1 LTAEK
6 NKFKQ
11 NSKIIS
17 WLVFLATL
25 CVVLLSLT
33 SVIFPALLMGDNS
46 EIKYPVEINRFETGI
61 WAYPLL
67 IINVSLLVLGI
78 LYFKNKLPKHITKS
92 IQFIFNFEVSK
103 NIAFLV
109 IIILLGFYILLSV
122 GELFMEEPWPDFN
135 RTVKPALEKWR
146 FEDVTKKIDFSFMV
160 HLLGNISL
168 QVFDSY
174 RVIPLFSS
182 VALLVLTYA
191 ITAEIAKKRFAGLVA
206 MVIVLQSNNFFTYDS
221 LISYSNFWVTF
232 YVLSLY
238 LIYVKWYVSPI
249 SFILSLISKLLTIL
263 FIPMSLFFVY
273 RARIPKHRKIKLL
286 ISYGI
291 IVLLGLSIL
300 IFTDTFQIV
309 VKFDF
314 HQFLSGLTTL
324 NTQFRWDGLI
334 IVFILPLIIGLWIS
348 SRRGNLQADSIM
360 ILIMGMLLLT
370 AILPGFTTFNQQP
383 YRFVPLIIFFA
394 MGVGTILSR
403 DYSFN
408 EKRVMQKE

>member
-1 LTAEK
+1 MTAEK

-11 NSKIIS
+11 NSKIVS

-33 SVIFPALLMGDNS
+33 SVIFPALLLGDNS

-67 IINVSLLVLGI
+67 IINVSFLVLGI

-109 IIILLGFYILLSV
+109 IIILLGFYIILSV
-122 GELFMEEPWPDFN
+122 DELFMEEPWEDFN
-135 RTVKPALEKWR
+135 RSAKPALEKWR
-146 FEDVTKKIDFSFMV
+146 FEDVTKKIDVAVMV

-174 RVIPLFSS
+174 RVIPFFSS

-221 LISYSNFWVTF
+221 LITYSNFWVTF

-249 SFILSLISKLLTIL
+249 SFILSLISKPLTIL

-300 IFTDTFQIV
+300 IFTDTFQFV

-314 HQFLSGLTTL
+314 HQFLNGFTSL
-324 NTQFRWDGLI
+324 NMQFRWDGLI

-360 ILIMGMLLLT
+360 ILIMGMLLL
-370 AILPGFTTFNQQP
+370 AAVLPGFTTFNQQP

-403 DYSFN
+403 NYSFN
-408 EKRVMQKE
+408 EKRVMRKE